1 LIRAAL
7 TVQSVVHQR
16 LRLLFALAAGGLL
29 IGGVLR
35 AWLWS
40 QFGLPAGV
48 SASML
53 PLILAGGLL
62 NDAVVSLYL
71 FLPLAVYVAWLPDAW
86 YDSRANRIVL
96 AIGSWFSVFGLV
108 FLAVAEFYF
117 FEEFDARFN
126 LVAFDYLAYPTEIVG
141 DVKAEYPVVAVIL
154 AAAALASVGVRWIRR
169 LANAGNATPTAAWQ
183 RQKPLALH
191 VLAVLL
197 TITLWST
204 DTLSLASNRVA
215 NELTQNGLS
224 SFVRA
229 ATTNEIDY
237 HANYRSG
244 DPAKNLA
251 LIAQELE
258 RGGGRLSHLAE
269 GRLDRTFPAR
279 ARGLGRLNVVLV
291 SSESFGAEFSR
302 LYGSDRNFTPNFDRY
317 AEKGLWFSNAY
328 ASGTR
333 TVRGLEAFTSSI
345 PPIPTVSILR
355 RPGNE
360 HVATWGAVMRSLGYR
375 TSFLYGGYGY
385 FDNMNYFFE
394 NNGFDVLDRRSIED
408 VRFEN
413 IWGVSDEDLFDRSI
427 EHLDALHATGSPF
440 FSIIMTTSN
449 HKPFTFRAGLE
460 SFGIPAT
467 GGGRAAGVRYADY
480 ALGRFLEDAAGHD
493 WFDDTIFV
501 VVADHGARV
510 YGVEQIP
517 LKTYEIPLLLYS
529 PKHIRPRRVD
539 ALMTQIDIAPTVLG
553 LLGLPYEAPFFGQDA
568 LNTSSKNRVAL
579 FNHNHDI
586 AIYRDGRMV
595 VFGLKKSVHTYHYD
609 PATDRYAPAPPDPAL
624 ERLGIAYFQTAFE
637 LFEHHRYL
645 PSTKAVMAAQ
655 VARAR

>member
-1 LIRAAL
+1 MGPA
-7 TVQSVVHQR
+7 VQSVVHQR
-16 LRLLFALAAGGLL
+16 LRLLFALSAGSLLTGL
-29 IGGVLR
+29 VLR

-48 SASML
+48 EASTL
-53 PLILAGGLL
+53 PLILTCGLL
-62 NDAVVSLYL
+62 NDAVVSLYI
-71 FLPLAVYVAWLPDAW
+71 FLPLAVYTAWLPDSW
-86 YDSRANRIVL
+86 YDSRANRVVL
-96 AIGSWFSVFGLV
+96 ATGSWLTLFGLV

-126 LVAFDYLAYPTEIVG
+126 LVAFDYLAYPTEVVG
-141 DVKAEYPVVAVIL
+141 DVRAEYPVVTVIL
-154 AAAALASVGVRWIRR
+154 VAAMLASAGVWWILRMSDAR
-169 LANAGNATPTAAWQ
+169 YTRPTAAWQ

-191 VLAVLL
+191 ALAALL
-197 TITLWST
+197 AIALWST
-204 DTLSLASNRVA
+204 DTLSLGSNRVA

-229 ATTNEIDY
+229 AMTNEIDY

-244 DPAKNLA
+244 DPAENFALLA
-251 LIAQELE
+251 RELE
-258 RGGGRLSHLAE
+258 RGGGRLMHLAE
-269 GRLDRTFPAR
+269 NRLDRSFAAR
-279 ARGLGRLNVVLV
+279 AQGLGRLNIVLV

-302 LYGSDRNFTPNFDRY
+302 LYGSVRDLTPSFDAY
-317 AEKGLWFSNAY
+317 AQRALWFSNAY

-333 TVRGLEAFTSSI
+333 TVRGLEAFASSI

-360 HVATWGAVMRSLGYR
+360 HIATWGAVMRSLGYR

-385 FDNMNYFFE
+385 FDNMNYFFA
-394 NNGFDVLDRRSIED
+394 NNGFEVLDRRSIED

-413 IWGVSDEDLFDRSI
+413 IWGVSDEDLFDRSLS
-427 EHLDALHATGSPF
+427 HLDALHSTGEPF

-460 SFGIPAT
+460 SFGIPAS

-480 ALGRFLEDAAGHD
+480 ALGQFLEKAAGHA
-493 WFDDTIFV
+493 WFADTIFV
-501 VVADHGARV
+501 VAADHGARV
-510 YGVEQIP
+510 YGVQQIP
-517 LKTYEIPLLLYS
+517 LKTYEIPLMLYS
-529 PKHIRPRRVD
+529 PKHIPPRRVD

-568 LNTSSKNRVAL
+568 LNAPAENRVAL

-586 AIYRDGRMV
+586 AIYREGHIV
-595 VFGLKKSVHTYHYD
+595 VFGLKKKVDTFRYD
-609 PATDRYAPAPPDPAL
+609 PATDTYAAIPRDPAL
-624 ERLGIAYFQTAFE
+624 ERLGIAYFQTAYE
-637 LFEHHRYL
+637 LFEQHRYQ
-645 PSTKAVMAAQ
+645 PSEASVVPVQ
-655 VARAR
+655 VARSR